1 MEVGGVR
8 FAGEFVCSREFA
20 EVCETWGSVGCEE
33 VVKLDILFC
42 FCFRRNMENKG
53 KMDEREYKASLL
65 FPYFNTIPI
74 GKVKDNQYRQP
85 MLQRYISRKK

>member
-1 MEVGGVR
+1 MRVEFLHTGDME
-8 FAGEFVCSREFA
+8 
-20 EVCETWGSVGCEE
+20 
-33 VVKLDILFC
+33 D
-42 FCFRRNMENKG
+42 KG

-74 GKVKDNQYRQP
+74 RKVKDNQYRQP